1 MKIFLMST
9 ITKYSSFEALKKS
22 SLSEFSKQ
30 VSEPKYFKE
39 YKEFI
44 ELLRKGNTNTTKKK
58 SKKQDV
64 Q

>member
-1 MKIFLMST
+1 MST

-58 SKKQDV
+58 K
-64 Q
+64 